1 MRCTQES
8 DGENTYEEVDH
19 MSLLQA
25 LLLGLVQGITEFLP
39 VSSSGHLAI
48 MQNLLNI
55 NTDTG
60 VLFDVIL
67 HLGTLTAIFIA
78 FWKDIKK
85 LILDGCG
92 MIYDIIQN
100 IKIWSHN
107 RREHDARRYR
117 KIVSSNYRKFILL
130 ITVSTIPTAIVGLLL
145 QNVVETAG
153 SNLLAPGVGL
163 FILLDRAGYR
173 LFSGNRRISGNLQV
187 RYDHSSLSALRSQ
200 QKICSKIFIYHVH
213 SGCVGG
219 SSPGIEGHTRL
230 GSHTSRVWGISGGSR
245 SCRNSGVL
253 LHQNNAA
260 ADTAQKIPV
269 FQYLLFYHRNCCC
282 NV

>member
-1 MRCTQES
+1 
-8 DGENTYEEVDH
+8 

-163 FILLDRAGYR
+163 FKIGRA
-173 LFSGNRRISGNLQV
+173 
-187 RYDHSSLSALRSQ
+187 
-200 QKICSKIFIYHVH
+200 HV
-213 SGCVGG
+213 
-219 SSPGIEGHTRL
+219 
-230 GSHTSRVWGISGGSR
+230 
-245 SCRNSGVL
+245 
-253 LHQNNAA
+253 
-260 ADTAQKIPV
+260 
-269 FQYLLFYHRNCCC
+269 
-282 NV
+282 

>member
-1 MRCTQES
+1 
-8 DGENTYEEVDH
+8 

-153 SNLLAPGVGL
+153 SNLLHPGLGFLSPASCFWWWTSSRQVTK
-163 FILLDRAGYR
+163 YR
-173 LFSGNRRISGNLQV
+173 KMYPFGSRW
-187 RYDHSSLSALRSQ
+187 LSAFFRESPY
-200 QKICSKIFIYHVH
+200 FRE
-213 SGCVGG
+213 
-219 SSPGIEGHTRL
+219 SPG
-230 GSHTSRVWGISGGSR
+230 
-245 SCRNSGVL
+245 
-253 LHQNNAA
+253 
-260 ADTAQKIPV
+260 PV
-269 FQYLLFYHRNCCC
+269 
-282 NV
+282 

>member
-1 MRCTQES
+1 
-8 DGENTYEEVDH
+8 

-163 FILLDRAGYR
+163 FITGILLLAN
-173 LFSGNRRISGNLQV
+173 STKAPKS
-187 RYDHSSLSALRSQ
+187 SSLTPGASTGTSTTP
-200 QKICSKIFIYHVH
+200 
-213 SGCVGG
+213 
-219 SSPGIEGHTRL
+219 SPASLQASI
-230 GSHTSRVWGISGGSR
+230 
-245 SCRNSGVL
+245 
-253 LHQNNAA
+253 A
-260 ADTAQKIPV
+260 
-269 FQYLLFYHRNCCC
+269 
-282 NV
+282 

>member
-1 MRCTQES
+1 
-8 DGENTYEEVDH
+8 

-100 IKIWSHN
+100 CKIWSHN
-107 RREHDARRYR
+107 RREHDARRYK
-117 KIVSSNYRKFILL
+117 KIVSTNYRKFILL
-130 ITVSTIPTAIVGLLL
+130 IVCLLY
-145 QNVVETAG
+145 T
-153 SNLLAPGVGL
+153 SNKK
-163 FILLDRAGYR
+163 
-173 LFSGNRRISGNLQV
+173 N
-187 RYDHSSLSALRSQ
+187 H
-200 QKICSKIFIYHVH
+200 
-213 SGCVGG
+213 
-219 SSPGIEGHTRL
+219 GIHTREL
-230 GSHTSRVWGISGGSR
+230 GRIISEQKKI
-245 SCRNSGVL
+245 GV
-253 LHQNNAA
+253 
-260 ADTAQKIPV
+260 
-269 FQYLLFYHRNCCC
+269 
-282 NV
+282 